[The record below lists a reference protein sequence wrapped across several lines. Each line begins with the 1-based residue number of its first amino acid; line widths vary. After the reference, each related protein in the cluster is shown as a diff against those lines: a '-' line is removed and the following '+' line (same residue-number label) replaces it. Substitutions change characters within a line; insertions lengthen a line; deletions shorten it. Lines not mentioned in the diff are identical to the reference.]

1 MDGEKRPVLPVLS
14 ATSPETRPRDQKPPD
29 NLVEHLQALGRAA
42 SAAGER
48 LKDPENI
55 TLGELLRLI
64 GLAR

>member
-1 MDGEKRPVLPVLS
+1 MDSEKHPALPVLS
-14 ATSPETRPRDQKPPD
+14 TTSPVPGPRDKQPPD
-29 NLVEHLQALGRAA
+29 NLVEHLRALGRAA

-48 LKDPENI
+48 LKDPEKI